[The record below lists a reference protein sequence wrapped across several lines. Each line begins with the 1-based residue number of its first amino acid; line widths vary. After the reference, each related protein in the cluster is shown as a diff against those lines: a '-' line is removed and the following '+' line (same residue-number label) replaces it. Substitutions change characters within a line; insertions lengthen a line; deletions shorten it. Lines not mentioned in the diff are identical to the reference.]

1 MFLTICQACHKGRK
15 LSANNGQNIS
25 FIKTIQKRFQPN
37 STSEKIRPHSENI
50 LIALSL
56 QSPTQA
62 SIIKYIFRINESNI
76 LLYLL
81 SLYDIQFKCMSKISI
96 RFFNDREV
104 RAIWDEAN
112 SKWWFSAIDII
123 RAINKEDDY
132 VKAGNYWRW
141 LKKKLT
147 TDGVQLV
154 SVTHE
159 FKFEAPDGKKR
170 VADALDNEC
179 VEILAKHYPNNRAN
193 AFLDWFTYSDN
204 TIDGQSKKKAY
215 TFMESNIIADGDIG
229 TVKALQQI
237 HAYIFGGLY
246 DFAGQIR
253 TKTISKGGFTF
264 CLAEYLP
271 HELQKIESMPEDT
284 FDQIVAK
291 YVEMNVAHPFM
302 EGNGRSTR
310 IWLDLILKKR
320 LQRCVDW
327 SKINKNDYLQ
337 AMQASVV
344 NLYPIHSLLASALTD
359 KINDRETFM
368 KGIDYSYYYEQED

>member
-1 MFLTICQACHKGRK
+1 
-15 LSANNGQNIS
+15 
-25 FIKTIQKRFQPN
+25 
-37 STSEKIRPHSENI
+37 
-50 LIALSL
+50 
-56 QSPTQA
+56 
-62 SIIKYIFRINESNI
+62 
-76 LLYLL
+76 
-81 SLYDIQFKCMSKISI
+81 
-96 RFFNDREV
+96 
-104 RAIWDEAN
+104 
-112 SKWWFSAIDII
+112 
-123 RAINKEDDY
+123 
-132 VKAGNYWRW
+132 
-141 LKKKLT
+141 
-147 TDGVQLV
+147 
-154 SVTHE
+154 
-159 FKFEAPDGKKR
+159 
-170 VADALDNEC
+170 
-179 VEILAKHYPNNRAN
+179 
-193 AFLDWFTYSDN
+193 
-204 TIDGQSKKKAY
+204 
-215 TFMESNIIADGDIG
+215 MESNIIADGDIG

-246 DFAGQIR
+246 DYAGQIR

-284 FDQIVAK
+284 FDPIVAK
-291 YVEMNVAHPFM
+291 YIEMNVAHPFM

-368 KGIDYSYYYEQED
+368 KGIDYLYYYEQEN